1 MPKKSVK
8 PCSNTTQTVTCTGA
22 VVCTYTGPPVEVIT
36 MVPADKA
43 HLYHR
48 PITRSMNSL
57 KKAWHKSANGT
68 NDE

>member
-1 MPKKSVK
+1 MPKKQVK
-8 PCSNTTQTVTCTGA
+8 SHPNTTQTVTCTGA
-22 VVCTYTGPPVEVIT
+22 VVSTYTGPPVEVIN
-36 MVPADKA
+36 MVPADQA

-48 PITRSMNSL
+48 PITRSMNAL